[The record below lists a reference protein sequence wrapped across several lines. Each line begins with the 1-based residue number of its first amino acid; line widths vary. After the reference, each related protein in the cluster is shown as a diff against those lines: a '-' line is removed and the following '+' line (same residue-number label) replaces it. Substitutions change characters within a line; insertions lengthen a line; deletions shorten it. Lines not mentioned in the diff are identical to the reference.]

1 MIRKLSVCTSA
12 ILFLNVVIA
21 AQRNAPSE
29 ISFNANPP
37 DCAVTFSLDATMHT
51 VHGSFAVKK
60 GSIQFSPA
68 TNRMDGEIV
77 LDATSAK
84 TGNDTRDN
92 KMHKDVLESA
102 RFPEITFQPDHVE
115 GTTAMQGASRVQLH
129 GVFTIHGAKHE
140 MTVPTEVEISP
151 QHWQATSHFVV
162 PYIAWGMKDPSNLF
176 LHVKDSVEIEVK
188 LAGESANSA
197 KQ

>member
-1 MIRKLSVCTSA
+1 
-12 ILFLNVVIA
+12 
-21 AQRNAPSE
+21 
-29 ISFNANPP
+29 
-37 DCAVTFSLDATMHT
+37 
-51 VHGSFAVKK
+51 
-60 GSIQFSPA
+60 
-68 TNRMDGEIV
+68 MDGEIV

-115 GTTAMQGASRVQLH
+115 GTIAMQGASRVQLH

-162 PYIAWGMKDPSNLF
+162 PYVAWGMKDPSNLF